1 MKKYRTFKTR
11 LNVAKKNTKI
21 GTMGFKKNTESHVY
35 EVSDARDYNHDIQTG
50 SFQLCTFDYDLP
62 KLPENRS
69 ELTPWLKEYQSL
81 LLKSIKE
88 NTGADIVILGGINIP
103 IESVY
108 RDPKLDPNDGTPYFP
123 LVHMDASA
131 SDYRSPSA
139 RKNHIDRFKRVY
151 NLPKEL
157 EIEKI
162 DLVGA
167 WHRFDNL
174 NVLPCL
180 FCDPKTISKED
191 LSSILLFGASED
203 DDVRFTNPTRGAGGI
218 QDRTLALAPN
228 DSGAVNTVL
237 EMQDDDSDSSMSPA
251 QQQSVIYNVRGWRR
265 AGKETDERNLSY
277 LKFRQENYDQSQF
290 RSGLPIPLHSKNRA
304 EFAAGA
310 DMAGFD
316 EDVTNSSA
324 EQVIRLGQEPLLTGE
339 YVDNDAR
346 YDDTIPKTVKFG
358 VQKQGLPIPTLK
370 YNPDHRWFWCSDL
383 KPSEYMIWKQSST
396 HGDFLVNRVPH
407 TSCEHPDYPSM
418 DENGKNLNTKESTRV
433 SCDTRYTLIYL
444 KK

>member
-1 MKKYRTFKTR
+1 
-11 LNVAKKNTKI
+11 
-21 GTMGFKKNTESHVY
+21 MGFIKNTESHVY
-35 EVSDARDYNHDIQTG
+35 EVSDARDYNHDIETG

-69 ELTPWLKEYQSL
+69 ELTTWLKEYQSL
-81 LLKSIKE
+81 LMKSIKE

-123 LVHMDASA
+123 LVHMDVSA
-131 SDYRSPSA
+131 ADYRSPSA
-139 RKNHIDRFKRVY
+139 RKNHIDKFKRVY

-162 DLVGA
+162 DLIGT

-191 LSSILLFGASED
+191 LASILLFGAPED
-203 DDVRFTNPTRGAGGI
+203 DDVRFSNPTRGAGGI

-237 EMQDDDSDSSMSPA
+237 DWKMQDDGSEGIDITGLARP
-251 QQQSVIYNVRGWRR
+251 QSV
-265 AGKETDERNLSY
+265 ATETDKR
-277 LKFRQENYDQSQF
+277 NYDQSQLSLY
-290 RSGLPIPLHSKNRA
+290 RKTR
-304 EFAAGA
+304 A
-310 DMAGFD
+310 DMANENHFPFRTPAGAGQQLIDEAPFD

-339 YVDNDAR
+339 YLDNDAR
-346 YDDTIPKTVKFG
+346 YDDTIPKTSKY
-358 VQKQGLPIPTLK
+358 QQNQGLPIPTLTH
-370 YNPDHRWFWCSDL
+370 NPDHRWFWCSDL

-396 HGDFLVNRVPH
+396 HGHFLVTRVPH